1 MFIGF
6 GMHLCLRII
15 GRKEFHERGSLM
27 WSWKTRE
34 PEKSPAPGDQESN
47 LELPG
52 GSRSRDNDD
61 ALESDDSEQIER
73 YLDGT
78 TRDR

>member
-1 MFIGF
+1 
-6 GMHLCLRII
+6 
-15 GRKEFHERGSLM
+15 M
-27 WSWKTRE
+27 WTWKTRE